1 MKTALG
7 KLLEKK
13 GSQVYVTSPLRTVLD
28 AVKMMNE
35 KKVGALLVVEGG
47 QPVGIF
53 TERDALLRVLAEEAD
68 PSTTHVADV
77 MTKSLAVVCPDTTVE
92 QAMAVCTEKRCR
104 HLPVMEGD
112 EMLGVVSI
120 GDLTHWL
127 VRSQG
132 HEIDSLVRYIA
143 GQYPG

>member
-7 KLLEKK
+7 KVLEKK
-13 GSQVYVTSPLRTVLD
+13 GRQVHVTSPLRTVLD
-28 AVKMMNE
+28 AVKTMNE
-35 KKVGALLVVEGG
+35 KRVGALLVVEGG

-53 TERDALLRVLAEEAD
+53 TERDALVRVLSDEAD
-68 PSTTHVADV
+68 PATTHVADV
-77 MTKSLAVVCPDTTVE
+77 MTKSLAVVCPSTTVE
-92 QAMAVCTEKRCR
+92 QAMAICTEKRCR

-112 EMLGVVSI
+112 ELLGVVSS
-120 GDLTHWL
+120 GDLTHWI
-127 VRSQG
+127 VKSQS